1 MRHYFIH
8 QSRWLFLFVLLT
20 GPQVLATPCKNC
32 GKESEPG
39 KDGQMFCQTCNS
51 LKFTSPP
58 PSPSSSDN
66 ESLKNFAARKNAT
79 ETINSITPSPK
90 VAPSSYSISLS
101 KGKNDDELMAQI
113 RVNDMAR
120 IHVSDMV
127 VDGDVREDSD
137 AFTKVLAKVIAQ
149 DLMEIDENMKVS
161 HLKVKLEESHH
172 LQKLLKMVEQ
182 QLKQLK
188 MLQKSQK
195 LYHAQLNAGALKT
208 QKMPIHEKLIALN
221 HERAAKIASSQW
233 PSLSDMRMTNL
244 LSAEFQNSQLMM
256 DLTSVFQA
264 IQGGNMIQLLITQ
277 SVAADEGSQA
287 AAGTV
292 TPMILGFIIPD
303 PAMDGHKES
312 TDMHLLTGT
321 RPVQVNQDNLK
332 NVLTDMMKALG
343 ENKHNAHLSLHFFLS
358 PPTYLHDNE
367 DPLPS
372 TFNIENSI
380 NLNPSLGGFAFDKV
394 F

>member
-8 QSRWLFLFVLLT
+8 QSRWLFLFVLLS
-20 GPQVLATPCKNC
+20 GPQVLANPCKHC

-39 KDGQMFCQTCNS
+39 KDGQMFCQTCDS
-51 LKFTSPP
+51 KKFTAPP
-58 PSPSSSDN
+58 PRVD
-66 ESLKNFAARKNAT
+66 
-79 ETINSITPSPK
+79 
-90 VAPSSYSISLS
+90 PSSYSISLS

-120 IHVSDMV
+120 IHVSDMA
-127 VDGDVREDSD
+127 VDGAAQEDSD
-137 AFTKVLAKVIAQ
+137 AFTKALAKVIAQ

-172 LQKLLKMVEQ
+172 LQKLLKMVDQ

-188 MLQKSQK
+188 MSQKLQK

-208 QKMPIHEKLIALN
+208 EKMPIHEKLIALN

-244 LSAEFQNSQLMM
+244 LSAAFQNSQLMM

-287 AAGTV
+287 AAGRV

-303 PAMDGHKES
+303 PAMNVHKES

-343 ENKHNAHLSLHFFLS
+343 ENEHNAHLSLHFFLS
-358 PPTYLHDNE
+358 PPTHLHDNE
-367 DPLPS
+367 DPLPP